1 MKKNSALF
9 AIGVMLVVASAAQAQ
24 NFAVGTC
31 LPNLVHFQK
40 IQDAVSGVT
49 PGSTIFVC
57 PNVYPEQVT
66 ISQPLTLQGV
76 AYFGHDRPTITV
88 PAGDPATGGGLQ
100 LNFFDSG
107 GNQYAAQVLVKSN
120 PGPVNILNMTI
131 DGSGAPTGCST
142 SIFVPS
148 TYVAGVFF
156 EGSGSI
162 KNSTFRNQQGSIP
175 GCGDGIYA
183 DTALLGGSLE
193 ISNNSVHDFDGI
205 GIIVSGFS
213 IQATFTAEILSN
225 SVHGTTN
232 AKIGIYANNVL
243 GDVAHNLVSGG
254 YQGIFANTPTQPG
267 PNVTDNDVA
276 DVNTGVVA
284 GGSTTAKANRIAG
297 ATTGV
302 LLVPGA
308 GGVAPTVISN
318 SIKDT
323 NVAIEYDCTPKATV
337 KSNTITDAVIAFD
350 QVPQTRVFLA
360 SLNQLADIDTFVVP
374 GACQ

>member
-1 MKKNSALF
+1 VKKNSALF
-9 AIGVMLVVASAAQAQ
+9 AIGVVLVAASAAQAQ

-88 PAGDPATGGGLQ
+88 PPSDPATGAGLQ
-100 LNFFDSG
+100 PNFFDPG

-131 DGSGAPTGCST
+131 DGSGAPTGCSN
-142 SIFVPS
+142 SILVQS
-148 TYVAGVFF
+148 TYLAGVFF

-162 KNSTFRNQQGSIP
+162 KNSTFRNQEESIP

-183 DTALLGGSLE
+183 DSSLLGGSLE
-193 ISNNSVHDFDGI
+193 ISNNSFHNFDGI
-205 GIIVSGFS
+205 GIIVSGLGTP
-213 IQATFTAEILSN
+213 AVFTAEILSN
-225 SVHGTTN
+225 SVHGTSN
-232 AKIGIYANNVL
+232 AKVGIYANNVL
-243 GDVAHNLVSGG
+243 GDIAHNVVTGG
-254 YQGIFANTPTQPG
+254 YQGIFANTSTQYG

-284 GGSTTAKANRIAG
+284 GGSSTAKANRIAG
-297 ATTGV
+297 ATTG
-302 LLVPGA
+302 LLLAPGA
-308 GGVAPTVISN
+308 VGVAPTVMSN

-323 NVAIEYDCTPKATV
+323 NVAIEYDCTTNATV
-337 KSNTITDAVIAFD
+337 KSNTITDAVVAFD
-350 QVPQTRVFLA
+350 QVPLTRVFLA
-360 SLNQLADIDTFVVP
+360 AVNQLSAIDTFVVL